1 MVFDLLNPSLEDLF
15 NFCDRKFSLKT
26 VLMLVDQLI
35 CRLDYIH
42 SKDVIHRD
50 IKSKNCLMSVKKNE
64 NQIYVTDL
72 SLTTKRRAAQAKANT
87 DRALNSKLLSTARFV
102 SVNDHLNVD
111 E

>member
-42 SKDVIHRD
+42 SKDVIH
-50 IKSKNCLMSVKKNE
+50 
-64 NQIYVTDL
+64 
-72 SLTTKRRAAQAKANT
+72 
-87 DRALNSKLLSTARFV
+87 
-102 SVNDHLNVD
+102 
-111 E
+111 

>member
-1 MVFDLLNPSLEDLF
+1 MIFDLLNPSLKDLF
-15 NFCDRKFSLKT
+15 NFCDCKFSLKT

-64 NQIYVTDL
+64 NQIYVIDL
-72 SLTTKRRAAQAKANT
+72 SLTTKHRAAQTKANI
-87 DRALNSKLLSTARFV
+87 DRALNSKLLSTTRFA
-102 SVNDHLNVD
+102 SVNDHLNVN

>member
-1 MVFDLLNPSLEDLF
+1 
-15 NFCDRKFSLKT
+15 
-26 VLMLVDQLI
+26 
-35 CRLDYIH
+35 
-42 SKDVIHRD
+42 
-50 IKSKNCLMSVKKNE
+50 MSVKKNE

-87 DRALNSKLLSTARFV
+87 DRALNSKLLSTARFA